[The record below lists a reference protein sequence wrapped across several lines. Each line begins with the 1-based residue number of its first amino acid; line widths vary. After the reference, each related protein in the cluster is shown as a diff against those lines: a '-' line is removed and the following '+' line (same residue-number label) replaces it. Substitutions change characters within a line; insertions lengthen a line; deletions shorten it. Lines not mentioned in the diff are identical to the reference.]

1 MYIQFDLSYAFVCV
15 CVSRSKNNNDN
26 NTIQTLSRNHDFARF
41 FLYFFSLSFWPWAL
55 HVCRSWAELRV
66 AGVQINGTE
75 RYDEGERNERK
86 GKEKKKKKNF
96 MSENILSFVISTR
109 HSALC
114 VICILESRLGR
125 PGVFQWV
132 SPPSLC
138 SFSENAAEQ
147 TYRTSALSLLLCIRR
162 YSITMYNFFP
172 PGVHPMPSTRLNN
185 FVTTKTKQK
194 KKRNFLSLSFFFS
207 FFFFLF
213 HLYISTFHRH
223 DGARVLSQLR
233 ATLKFLNG

>member
-1 MYIQFDLSYAFVCV
+1 M
-15 CVSRSKNNNDN
+15 
-26 NTIQTLSRNHDFARF
+26 
-41 FLYFFSLSFWPWAL
+41 
-55 HVCRSWAELRV
+55 CRSWAELRV

-86 GKEKKKKKNF
+86 REEEEKKNF

-185 FVTTKTKQK
+185 FVTTKTKEK